1 MRHHRRTAARSP
13 HVVPPPVRRARAAAS
28 GADAVAPPPHT
39 LQPPS
44 PSWLATAIFLA
55 PSIVTTEL
63 PSFPFEDPSPQ
74 AFSSL
79 RLPQMKTTFAKRPQS
94 QSSRMTKR
102 HSHAIDRNR
111 TDHGRPSHVAQYG
124 IVIINGIDAT
134 AKQHDERRWGGG
146 GKATGLTGL
155 RGGVARQPE
164 LAGLRGRQGGGGKTE
179 LTRKPELTGW
189 RGGSALET
197 VMNFSIFRHI
207 SPKAQC
213 RTRVSLSRTPFRY
226 NTAKNS
232 PVSYRRKL
240 KIGIASLFR

>member
-134 AKQHDERRWGGG
+134 AKQHDERRWGGWQSNRADGAEGGG
-146 GKATGLTGL
+146 GKATGV
-155 RGGVARQPE
+155 GGAEGP
-164 LAGLRGRQGGGGKTE
+164 AGGGGKTE

>member
-155 RGGVARQPE
+155 RGGGGKATGVGGAEGP
-164 LAGLRGRQGGGGKTE
+164 AGGGGQDGADE
-179 LTRKPELTGW
+179 ETGVDRLA
-189 RGGSALET
+189 RGLRS
-197 VMNFSIFRHI
+197 
-207 SPKAQC
+207 
-213 RTRVSLSRTPFRY
+213 
-226 NTAKNS
+226 
-232 PVSYRRKL
+232 
-240 KIGIASLFR
+240 

>member
-134 AKQHDERRWGGG
+134 AKQHDDAEV
-146 GKATGLTGL
+146 
-155 RGGVARQPE
+155 GVAKQP
-164 LAGLRGRQGGGGKTE
+164 G
-179 LTRKPELTGW
+179 
-189 RGGSALET
+189 
-197 VMNFSIFRHI
+197 
-207 SPKAQC
+207 
-213 RTRVSLSRTPFRY
+213 
-226 NTAKNS
+226 
-232 PVSYRRKL
+232 
-240 KIGIASLFR
+240 

>member
-111 TDHGRPSHVAQYG
+111 TDHGRPSHVAQYE
-124 IVIINGIDAT
+124 IVVINGIDAT
-134 AKQHDERRWGGG
+134 AKQHNDAEGGG
-146 GKATGLTGL
+146 WQSNRADGAEGE
-155 RGGVARQPE
+155 VARQPE
-164 LAGLRGRQGGGGKTE
+164 LAGMRGRQGG
-179 LTRKPELTGW
+179 LARQSW
-189 RGGSALET
+189 RD
-197 VMNFSIFRHI
+197 
-207 SPKAQC
+207 
-213 RTRVSLSRTPFRY
+213 
-226 NTAKNS
+226 
-232 PVSYRRKL
+232 RRRRGL
-240 KIGIASLFR
+240 ARRSW

>member
-55 PSIVTTEL
+55 PPIVATEL
-63 PSFPFEDPSPQ
+63 PSLPFADPSPH

-102 HSHAIDRNR
+102 HSHAVDRNR
-111 TDHGRPSHVAQYG
+111 TDHDRHSHVAQYG
-124 IVIINGIDAT
+124 IIVINGIDAT
-134 AKQHDERRWGGG
+134 AKQHDERRWGG
-146 GKATGLTGL
+146 KATGLTGL
-155 RGGVARQPE
+155 RDQQGGGEAE
-164 LAGLRGRQGGGGKTE
+164 LAGSATEGAGKTE
-179 LTRKPELTGW
+179 LTRKPELTVW
-189 RGGSALET
+189 R
-197 VMNFSIFRHI
+197 
-207 SPKAQC
+207 
-213 RTRVSLSRTPFRY
+213 
-226 NTAKNS
+226 
-232 PVSYRRKL
+232 
-240 KIGIASLFR
+240 

>member
-134 AKQHDERRWGGG
+134 AKQHDERRWGGWQSNRADGAEGGG
-146 GKATGLTGL
+146 GKATGV
-155 RGGVARQPE
+155 GGAEGP
-164 LAGLRGRQGGGGKTE
+164 AGGGGGKTE